1 MAGNNN
7 QQNPNNINQNGDYNI
22 IGDIH
27 GNNSDV
33 VAAAKIIVDALNRQ
47 QTQYN
52 NPANA
57 SQSVFR
63 DRQREMQLSRNSAAQ
78 ARYDRSKDYKRTGNI
93 LDDFEAGIKDQLLD
107 SLAGGSFK
115 AGIQGALSEFTKQFG
130 FDLKDLPHE
139 FGKHIGEQLFNSV
152 KNSKLGSA
160 LNDKLS
166 KSASKFLDNLL
177 GEGSGSAIRDAF
189 KNSARN
195 GINNGGGGQAGQ
207 QLSGEALA
215 AVQSQNSDKLMSQ
228 LGKIGGGVA
237 AVAAVAAVAYV
248 LLKPLLEGI
257 GQFIKAWGTAF
268 NKDESIRRQRLKAA
282 QERNEKDLKMLAEQP
297 FKILEEAVKEWES
310 TWDKTLHTV
319 SQTQG
324 YTKED
329 VYDLYESISERLI
342 NEGLSS
348 AIPATDVIEKLNS
361 ILESGLSGRIAEEFA
376 YEATKLNA
384 AVPTQD
390 FTSFAAS
397 YAQIASQLVSE
408 GYSQETAISLANYQL
423 EQFASNLLYS
433 SRTLSGGFTT
443 GLKDAASLFQSS
455 VEIAQSSKEIL
466 DANDIS
472 AVLTAVAGVV
482 GSVAPDLASGL
493 VNNVVQAAIGGNSD
507 AIVALRSLAGINAGN
522 TEFLR
527 AFTDNPKEIFVTLFK
542 NLAQMQSMSP
552 DNYMEVAEGLS
563 SVFGVDMK
571 AFARVDFAQLAD
583 KVASMQINQDSLN
596 ENLALL
602 ASGESTTS
610 AEQMKLQEINN
621 RILDEGLA
629 YIIDSEAGRLV
640 QQHMWEEQLANEMQ
654 EATYAVDLQGSA
666 LAVLEGLRQAVANII
681 NFLNPAGY
689 IAKGVEQLVGVI
701 QDTDEINA
709 DLIAVLEKGA
719 VGGNQKAF
727 SNLVTVGE
735 DLGLV
740 RPLIEMMGGKSA
752 AGTSTWGNQWINGLE
767 ALERGGASFSLGLLT
782 GGASNV
788 IQNLQ
793 QYSGN
798 QTLTDF
804 LYENGLT
811 SGYAFNQG
819 MDSLGGAMNV
829 FLGTT
834 GRAGVT
840 ANTSNVN
847 KVISSL
853 YSGFNVGKG
862 QFNTLK
868 SNIGKA
874 YLGGINRVMTNSATE
889 KAAEEA
895 RKQMEAFLQSAETA
909 AANGMQESEWLAT
922 AKDYG
927 INNWQEAM
935 EAYGI
940 TSTDVSGY
948 YQAQEAMQG
957 AIIEQQRRDDEQ
969 LFRDQNRGFWDYET
983 GANGIFE
990 TAIWLP
996 FLNDN
1001 FKPFFDSGARYDQRM
1016 DAVDLALTNIQIK
1029 EDTMI
1034 AQLGDYSEFTVIGA
1048 LTSIHTQIEE
1058 TFVSTNSKFQKCLAD
1073 WTRYIAERTTY
1084 TSEISGARAWDDLK
1098 RAEGDMQNET
1108 LLALANA
1115 MNVFSAEEL
1124 QKMDPQLQTN
1134 ALLGKIIIILE
1145 AIMQQNNTTVG
1156 GLSLIDTISAL
1167 GLGVTST
1174 SSSGS

>member
-1 MAGNNN
+1 MAKNDN
-7 QQNPNNINQNGDYNI
+7 QQNINKSGDYNLLN
-22 IGDIH
+22 DIPN

-33 VAAAKIIVDALNRQ
+33 VAAAKIIADALSKQ
-47 QTQYN
+47 QVNYN
-52 NPANA
+52 NPASA

-63 DRQREMQLSRNSAAQ
+63 DRQNEMQLSRNSAAQ
-78 ARYDRSKDYKRTGNI
+78 ARYDKTKDYKRTGNI
-93 LDDFEAGIKDQLLD
+93 LDDFETGIKDQLLD

-115 AGIQGALSEFTKQFG
+115 QGIQGALNEFTKQFG

-160 LNDKLS
+160 LTDKLS

-177 GEGSGSAIRDAF
+177 GESSSSAIRNAF
-189 KNSARN
+189 KNSTSS
-195 GINNGGGGQAGQ
+195 GQGKAGQ
-207 QLSGEALA
+207 QLSGGALA
-215 AVQSQNSDKLMSQ
+215 AIQSQHSDALMSK
-228 LGKIGGGVA
+228 LGEIGGGVA
-237 AVAAVAAVAYV
+237 AVAAVAAIAYV

-257 GQFIKAWGTAF
+257 GQFIKAWTAAF
-268 NKDESIRRQRLKAA
+268 NKDESLRRQRLKLA

-297 FKILEEAVKEWES
+297 FKILEAAVKEWES

-329 VYDLYESISERLI
+329 VYDLYESISERLDRDL
-342 NEGLSS
+342 LSS

-384 AVPTQD
+384 AIPTQD
-390 FTSFAAS
+390 FTGFAS
-397 YAQIASQLVSE
+397 TYAQIAAEVVSQ
-408 GYSQETAISLANYQL
+408 GYDQEVAISRANYEL

-433 SRTLSGGFTT
+433 SRTLEGGFTT

-455 VEIAQSSKEIL
+455 VEIAQSAKVISN
-466 DANDIS
+466 AHDIS
-472 AVLTAVAGVV
+472 AVLTSVSAAV
-482 GSVAPDLASGL
+482 GSIAPDLASGI
-493 VNNVVQAAIGGNSD
+493 VNNVVQAAIGGNNES
-507 AIVALRSLAGINAGN
+507 IVALRSLAGINAGN
-522 TEFLR
+522 TEFLK
-527 AFTDNPKEIFVTLFK
+527 ALATHPQEVFVNLFK

-563 SVFGVDMK
+563 SVFGIDMK
-571 AFARVDFAQLAD
+571 ALARVDFAQLAD

-629 YIIDSEAGRLV
+629 YIIDNEAGRLV
-640 QQHMWEEQLANEMQ
+640 QQHMWDEQLAMSMQ
-654 EATYAVDLQGSA
+654 EATYTVDIQGGA
-666 LAVLEGLRQAVANII
+666 LAILEGLRHAVANIL
-681 NFLNPAGY
+681 NFLNPAGFV
-689 IAKGVEQLVGVI
+689 AKGVEQMIVAV
-701 QDTDEINA
+701 QDSVERDA
-709 DLIAVLEKGA
+709 DLIKVLAKGA
-719 VGGNQKAF
+719 VGSNQQSF
-727 SNLVTVGE
+727 TNLVTVGE
-735 DLGLV
+735 DLNLV
-740 RPLIEMMGGKSA
+740 RPLIEMMGGKASV
-752 AGTSTWGNQWINGLE
+752 STWGNQAFGTLENIVKYGPGIMSLAGLVMLAQE
-767 ALERGGASFSLGLLT
+767 ASGERTALSDIYEDRLSTGYDFNQGIDSFGGM
-782 GGASNV
+782 SNV
-788 IQNLQ
+788 IL
-793 QYSGN
+793 GN
-798 QTLTDF
+798 K
-804 LYENGLT
+804 
-811 SGYAFNQG
+811 
-819 MDSLGGAMNV
+819 
-829 FLGTT
+829 
-834 GRAGVT
+834 GRAGYQIDASN
-840 ANTSNVN
+840 ANR
-847 KVISSL
+847 VISSM
-853 YSGFNVGKG
+853 YSGFNVGKSA
-862 QFNTLK
+862 FNTLK
-868 SNIGKA
+868 SSTSKA
-874 YLGGINRVMTNSATE
+874 YLGDIDRIINHPASQ

-895 RKQMEAFLQSAETA
+895 RARMQSFLDSAEA
-909 AANGMQESEWLAT
+909 AAAAGMTEAEWLAT

-927 INNWQEAM
+927 IADIKEAM
-935 EAYGI
+935 GDYGI
-940 TSTDVSGY
+940 SSTDLSGY
-948 YQAQEAMQG
+948 YQAQETRQG
-957 AIIEQQRRDDEQ
+957 AIVEQKRKEDEQ
-969 LFRDQNRGFWDYET
+969 AFRDENRRFWDYEA

-996 FLNDN
+996 FVNDE

-1048 LTSIHTQIEE
+1048 LTAMNAQIEE

-1073 WTRYIAERTTY
+1073 WIRYIAERDSY
-1084 TSEISGARAWDDLK
+1084 TNQISSAQAWNDLE
-1098 RAEGDMQNET
+1098 RAEGSVQNET

-1145 AIMQQNNTTVG
+1145 AIMQQNNTTAG

-1174 SSSGS
+1174 TNTSSEI